1 MTPEKLVCL
10 AAVAGAH
17 GVRGQ
22 VTLKTFTETPESVT
36 AYGPLQDEE
45 GNSYRLK
52 IKGEARGLL
61 IAEVEGVNDRDA
73 AEAIKGRRLYVKRE
87 ALPQPEDSEEFYF
100 ADLIGLEA
108 RDSSDSLLGYVS
120 AVYNFGA
127 GDLLELRDEEG
138 GERLLPFTRE
148 VVPEVDL
155 TAGRIRVDPPP
166 ETEATET
173 SENGEKNA
181 PNA

>member
-10 AAVAGAH
+10 AAIAGVH

-22 VTLKTFTETPESVT
+22 VTVKTFTEEPGSVA

-45 GNSYRLK
+45 GNSYRLRL
-52 IKGEARGLL
+52 KGRKKGML
-61 IAEVEGVNDRDA
+61 IAEIEGVKDRNA
-73 AEAIKGRRLYVKRE
+73 AEVLKGKRLYVKRD

-108 RDSSDSLLGYVS
+108 RDNADRLLGHVS

-127 GDLLELRDEEG
+127 GDLLEVRDETG
-138 GERLLPFTRE
+138 GERLLPFTRD
-148 VVPEVDL
+148 VVPEIDL
-155 TAGRIRVDPPP
+155 DQGRVLVDPPP
-166 ETEATET
+166 ETEAGSGQED
-173 SENGEKNA
+173 EEKNA
-181 PNA
+181 PKT